1 MIRVSIVLL
10 YLSLVVQLANAQG
23 YKAEIEPTACPL
35 KIGTGVIARC
45 GYLVVPENRQQP
57 NRQKIKIP
65 FVFVRKADADS
76 VQNVSLY
83 TTGGPGYS
91 TISYISEINA
101 TSGFL
106 KYGGFIAFDQRGTK
120 KSIPALESLEIDE
133 ALKRSY
139 RENLNKDSL
148 LLAATLQMRKRL
160 SSQGIELSAYNTV
173 ESAADIND
181 LATALHIK
189 QLNLVGISYSGG
201 LMLTVARLYPE
212 IVRTLI
218 LNSPLPS
225 YVNYEEHALFNM
237 NEALDQ
243 VFANCDADS
252 INKALYGHL
261 KKRFRDYFT
270 SITNKRF
277 TIGYQEKGSNEKR
290 SITYG
295 KAELLDAIF
304 ARMNPGQL
312 KDVPFA
318 IYEITNG
325 RHEAYVQEVLDQVF
339 AGNPGYTLGMR
350 YSIYCSEQ
358 IAYANPKLI
367 KQQEKDL
374 PWFAGYPF
382 NNINQAICDCWKAKP
397 APSYMKE
404 ALYSK
409 IPVLAS
415 AGDADPFCRPFYN
428 RIIKKTMPNA
438 QLLVMHNRGHG
449 AGFGNANSDF
459 LDQFLKNPY
468 QKLVSKDPNIK
479 VE

>member
-1 MIRVSIVLL
+1 MRVFIVLL
-10 YLSLVVQLANAQG
+10 YLSLMVQLANAQG
-23 YKAEIEPTACPL
+23 YQAEIEPMLCPI
-35 KIGTGVIARC
+35 KIGEGVIAQC
-45 GYLVVPENRQQP
+45 GYLVVPENRQKP
-57 NRQKIKIP
+57 KGRKIKVS
-65 FVFVRKADADS
+65 FVFARKADADS
-76 VQNVSLY
+76 TQNVSLY

-106 KYGGFIAFDQRGTK
+106 KYGGFIAFDQRGTQ
-120 KSIPALESLEIDE
+120 KSIPALESPEIEE

-139 RENLNKDSL
+139 RENLSKDSL
-148 LLAATLQMRKRL
+148 MLIATQQMRQRL
-160 SSQGIELSAYNTV
+160 TGQGIDLSAYNTV

-181 LATALHIK
+181 LRAALHLK

-212 IVRTLI
+212 MVRTLI

-243 VFANCDADS
+243 VFANCEADS
-252 INKALYGHL
+252 TNKVLYGNL
-261 KKRFRDYFT
+261 KKRFQDYFT

-277 TIGYQEKGSNEKR
+277 TISYQEKGSNER
-290 SITYG
+290 LTITYG

-304 ARMNPGQL
+304 TRMNPSQL
-312 KDVPFA
+312 KGVPFA
-318 IYEITNG
+318 IYEITSG
-325 RHEAYVQEVLDQVF
+325 KHDSYVKAVLDGVF

-350 YSIYCSEQ
+350 YSVYCSEQ

-382 NNINQAICDCWKAKP
+382 NNVNQALCNCWKVKP

-428 RIIKKTMPNA
+428 RLIKKTMPNA
-438 QLLVMHNRGHG
+438 QLLIVHNRGHG

-468 QKLVSKDPNIK
+468 QKLVSNDPNIK

>member
-1 MIRVSIVLL
+1 MRVFIVLL
-10 YLSLVVQLANAQG
+10 YLSLMVQWANAQG

-35 KIGTGVIARC
+35 KIGTGVIAKC
-45 GYLVVPENRQQP
+45 GYLVVPENRQKP
-57 NRQKIKIP
+57 NGRKIKVP
-65 FVFVRKADADS
+65 FVFARKADADS
-76 VQNVSLY
+76 TQNVSLY

-106 KYGGFIAFDQRGTK
+106 KFGGFIAFDQRGTK
-120 KSIPALESLEIDE
+120 KSIPALESPEIEE
-133 ALKRSY
+133 AIQRSY

-148 LLAATLQMRKRL
+148 VLVATQQMRQRL
-160 SSQGIELSAYNTV
+160 SDQGIDLSAYNTV

-181 LATALHIK
+181 LRTVLHIK

-212 IVRTLI
+212 MVRTLI

-225 YVNYEEHALFNM
+225 YVTYEEHGLFNM

-243 VFANCDADS
+243 IFANCDADS
-252 INKALYGHL
+252 TNKALYGNL
-261 KKRFRDYFT
+261 KKRFQDYFT
-270 SITNKRF
+270 SITNKHF
-277 TIGYQEKGSNEKR
+277 TISYQEKGSNEKR
-290 SITYG
+290 TITYG

-304 ARMNPGQL
+304 ARMSNGQL
-312 KDVPFA
+312 KDLPFI
-318 IYEITNG
+318 IYEMTNG
-325 RHEAYVQEVLDQVF
+325 RHEPYVKEVLDEVF

-350 YSIYCSEQ
+350 YSVYCSEQ
-358 IAYANPKLI
+358 IAFANPQLV

-382 NNINQAICDCWKAKP
+382 NNVNQAICDCWKVKP
-397 APSYMKE
+397 APLYMKE

-438 QLLVMHNRGHG
+438 QLLIVHNRGHG

-459 LDQFLKNPY
+459 LGQFLKNPY
-468 QKLVSKDPNIK
+468 QKLVSNDPNIK

>member
-1 MIRVSIVLL
+1 MRVFIVLL
-10 YLSLVVQLANAQG
+10 YLSLMVQLANAQG
-23 YKAEIEPTACPL
+23 YQAEIEPMLCPI
-35 KIGTGVIARC
+35 KIGEGVIAQC
-45 GYLVVPENRQQP
+45 GYLVVPENRQKP
-57 NRQKIKIP
+57 KGRKIKVP
-65 FVFVRKADADS
+65 FVFARKADADS
-76 VQNVSLY
+76 TQNVSLY

-101 TSGFL
+101 NSGFL
-106 KYGGFIAFDQRGTK
+106 KYGGFIAFDQRGTQ
-120 KSIPALESLEIDE
+120 KSIPALESPEIEE

-139 RENLNKDSL
+139 RENLSKDSL
-148 LLAATLQMRKRL
+148 MLIATQQMRQRL
-160 SSQGIELSAYNTV
+160 TGQGIDLSAYNTV

-181 LATALHIK
+181 LRVALHLK

-212 IVRTLI
+212 MVRTLI

-243 VFANCDADS
+243 VFANCEADS
-252 INKALYGHL
+252 TNKALYGNL
-261 KKRFRDYFT
+261 KKRFQDYFT
-270 SITNKRF
+270 EITNKRF
-277 TIGYQEKGSNEKR
+277 TISYQEKGSNER
-290 SITYG
+290 LTITYG

-304 ARMNPGQL
+304 TRMNPSQL
-312 KDVPFA
+312 KGVPFA
-318 IYEITNG
+318 IYEITSG
-325 RHEAYVQEVLDQVF
+325 KHDSYVKAVLDGVF

-350 YSIYCSEQ
+350 YSVYCSEQ

-382 NNINQAICDCWKAKP
+382 NNVNQALCNCWKVKP

-404 ALYSK
+404 TLYSK

-428 RIIKKTMPNA
+428 RLIKKTMPNA
-438 QLLVMHNRGHG
+438 QLLIVHNRGHG

-468 QKLVSKDPNIK
+468 QKLVSNDPNIK

>member
-1 MIRVSIVLL
+1 MRVFIILL
-10 YLSLVVQLANAQG
+10 YLSLMVQLANAQG
-23 YKAEIEPTACPL
+23 YQAEIEPMLCPI
-35 KIGTGVIARC
+35 KIGEGVIAQC
-45 GYLVVPENRQQP
+45 GYLVVPENRQKP
-57 NRQKIKIP
+57 KGRKIKVP
-65 FVFVRKADADS
+65 FIFARKADADS
-76 VQNVSLY
+76 TQNVSLY

-101 TSGFL
+101 NSGFL
-106 KYGGFIAFDQRGTK
+106 KYGGFIAFDQRGTQ
-120 KSIPALESLEIDE
+120 KSIPALESPEIEE

-139 RENLNKDSL
+139 RENLSKDSL
-148 LLAATLQMRKRL
+148 MLIATQQMRQRL
-160 SSQGIELSAYNTV
+160 TDQGIDLSAYNTV

-181 LATALHIK
+181 LRAALHLK

-212 IVRTLI
+212 MVRTLI

-243 VFANCDADS
+243 VFANCEADS
-252 INKALYGHL
+252 TNKGLYGNL
-261 KKRFRDYFT
+261 KKRFQDYFT

-277 TIGYQEKGSNEKR
+277 TISYQEKGSNER
-290 SITYG
+290 LTITYG

-304 ARMNPGQL
+304 TRMNPSQL
-312 KDVPFA
+312 KGVPFA
-318 IYEITNG
+318 IYEITSG
-325 RHEAYVQEVLDQVF
+325 KHDSYVKAVLDGVF

-350 YSIYCSEQ
+350 YSVYCSEQ

-382 NNINQAICDCWKAKP
+382 NNVNQTLCNCWMVKP

-404 ALYSK
+404 ALYSN

-428 RIIKKTMPNA
+428 RLIKKTMPNA
-438 QLLVMHNRGHG
+438 QLLIVHNRGHG
-449 AGFGNANSDF
+449 AGFGSANSDF

-468 QKLVSKDPNIK
+468 QKLVSNDPNIK